1 MPLLD
6 RLKQTKD
13 QSKFLQR
20 LYDMSNLIISF
31 SLFYLV
37 REGLSDEDGLN
48 VKPKID
54 TCDVGFLKPSEI
66 KDISANPE
74 VPETEETLLKRLSF
88 GWLCIGIKHHDEI
101 GAYMWCSLREC
112 SSPHLSFYLRE
123 DEACLMDAR
132 TFSSYRGKNL
142 APYLRVQLYKH
153 LRQMGRIKF
162 FSITTFFNMPAQRF
176 KKKLIAKPQKLYV
189 HIKFTKKYQRAFLL
203 KNYSLN

>member
-1 MPLLD
+1 MTLLN
-6 RLKQTKD
+6 RLKQTKN
-13 QSKFLQR
+13 QSKFLQS
-20 LYDMSNLIISF
+20 LYDMSKIMISF

-54 TCDVGFLKPSEI
+54 PCDVGFLKPSEI

-74 VPETEETLLKRLSF
+74 VPETEETLLKRISE

-101 GAYMWCSLREC
+101 AAYMWCNLREC
-112 SSPHLSFYLRE
+112 RSPYLGFYLRE

-142 APYLRVQLYKH
+142 APYLRVKLYKH

-162 FSITTFFNMPAQRF
+162 ISITQYFNTSSLRF
-176 KKKLIAKPQKLYV
+176 KKKLNAKPQKLYV
-189 HIKFTKKYQRAFLL
+189 CIYLFRKYNWVIPL
-203 KNYSLN
+203 KSYKI